1 MSVAQSCL
9 ILCDPLNGSPP
20 GSSVHGISQTRIL
33 EWVAISSSRGS
44 SQPRDRS
51 WASHIAGKFF
61 TVWATREGQYYIKM
75 TPFSSPLIFHYYC
88 HYYYHVAAWAPC
100 WSTVS
105 HCPTQT
111 WLLPMACGT
120 SVPWPG
126 IEPVTSALEDGFLS
140 TGQRGRSLSTF
151 RQ

>member
-1 MSVAQSCL
+1 MSVAQSRL
-9 ILCDPLNGSPP
+9 TLCDPLNGGPP

-51 WASHIAGKFF
+51 WASHTAGRLF
-61 TVWATREGQYYIKM
+61 TVWATGKANMYKDD
-75 TPFSSPLIFHYYC
+75 SVLVPLTLHYHC
-88 HYYYHVAAWAPC
+88 HYYYRGAAWAPC

-105 HCPTQT
+105 RCPAQT

-120 SVPWPG
+120 SVPRPG
-126 IEPVTSALEDGFLS
+126 IKPVNVC
-140 TGQRGRSLSTF
+140 TGRRIRKRWTTREVPIHF
-151 RQ
+151 